1 MSTSTKMTKYT
12 EYVVCIY
19 DGNDEWSRVC
29 DSKTFKEI
37 EEAIEFAKKI
47 NEEGYNSDVD
57 KLIDYNRDEW
67 ETIWTN
73 GIWTNEW
80 AL

>member
-19 DGNDEWSRVC
+19 DGNDEWSSVC

-37 EEAIEFAKKI
+37 EEAIKFAKKI

-57 KLIDYNRDEW
+57 KLMDYNRDEW